1 MALSWMS
8 VCGLVGSVAVGS
20 MTACGDEKPA
30 DPMVIAGQGGTPSIG
45 PVDNPGS
52 GGRSAA
58 GSGGAGTVGA
68 AGAVAA
74 GTGGAGGGGRA
85 GTAGSTAGAGGS
97 TAGAG
102 GSTAAGSGGADGGV
116 DADAAVADAGSAE
129 DDPFG
134 GLFGPLPTSCDG
146 LLCLEDADCA
156 TLYPDET
163 ATCKLTRCVDFVCE

>member
-1 MALSWMS
+1 MALSKWRS
-8 VCGLVGSVAVGS
+8 VCGLVGSFAVGS
-20 MTACGDEKPA
+20 ITACAGEKPA
-30 DPMVIAGQGGTPSIG
+30 DSMAIAGQGGTPSIG

-52 GGRSAA
+52 GGRAAA
-58 GSGGAGTVGA
+58 GSGGAGTEGS

-74 GTGGAGGGGRA
+74 GAGGA

-97 TAGAG
+97 AAGAG
-102 GSTAAGSGGADGGV
+102 GSTAAGSGGTDGGV
-116 DADAAVADAGSAE
+116 DADAAVADAGPAE

-134 GLFGPLPTSCDG
+134 GLFGPLLTSCDG

>member
-1 MALSWMS
+1 MTLSKWMS

-20 MTACGDEKPA
+20 MTACGGEKPA
-30 DPMVIAGQGGTPSIG
+30 DPMLIAGQGGTPSIG

-52 GGRSAA
+52 GGRTAA
-58 GSGGAGTVGA
+58 GSGGAGTAGL

-74 GTGGAGGGGRA
+74 GAGGAGGA

-97 TAGAG
+97 AAGTG
-102 GSTAAGSGGADGGV
+102 GSTAAGSGGTDGGV
-116 DADAAVADAGSAE
+116 DADAAVADAGPAE

-134 GLFGPLPTSCDG
+134 DLFGPLPTSCDG